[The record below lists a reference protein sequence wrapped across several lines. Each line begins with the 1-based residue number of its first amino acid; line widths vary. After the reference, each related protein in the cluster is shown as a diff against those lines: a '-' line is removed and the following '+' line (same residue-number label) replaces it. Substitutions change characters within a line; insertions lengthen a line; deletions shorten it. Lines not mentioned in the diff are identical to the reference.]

1 MVNPTRGR
9 FNFVAVYLRHARA
22 CLAVYWALT
31 IALTAFALG
40 GFSQSTPGTGAPS
53 VRAHA
58 RQATCTDG
66 KIPVHFV
73 KSGTTANT
81 GTAECILVTFPSKP

>member
-22 CLAVYWALT
+22 YLAVYWTLT

-40 GFSQSTPGTGAPS
+40 GFSQSTLRTGTPS
-53 VRAHA
+53 MHT
-58 RQATCTDG
+58 RQATCTGG

-73 KSGTTANT
+73 SSGTAANT